1 MWLEQKISQGYL
13 YYYNTENKESC
24 WEKPDDMINNS
35 AVLTREEIQVN
46 IHYLI
51 LVLSSVTLLHYLY
64 IMHR

>member
-35 AVLTREEIQVN
+35 AVPTREEIQVN